1 MFETFLRL
9 FLLETRAAWMLL
21 VVMLV
26 EYLAAVRS
34 DRLVRLGRGAKPPF
48 WRDATFL
55 RECRA
60 QLVSRL
66 WVVLVL
72 LSTLAWANASDF
84 DGVSRMI
91 SLGVGSVVVA
101 RAWIHLRSDALA
113 RSIYRLVI
121 SAAVKRDL
129 EAAAP
134 VPVPQAAAVPTPSP
148 PTTDDADPP
157 PSL

>member
-1 MFETFLRL
+1 MFESFLRL

-26 EYLAAVRS
+26 EYLAAVRA

-48 WRDATFL
+48 WRDVLFL

-72 LSTLAWANASDF
+72 LSTLAWSNASDF

-91 SLGVGSVVVA
+91 SLGVGSVVVG

-113 RSIYRLVI
+113 RAVYRLVI

-129 EAAAP
+129 EATAP
-134 VPVPQAAAVPTPSP
+134 VPVPMAATVPTP
-148 PTTDDADPP
+148 PTTDDADPSP
-157 PSL
+157 AL